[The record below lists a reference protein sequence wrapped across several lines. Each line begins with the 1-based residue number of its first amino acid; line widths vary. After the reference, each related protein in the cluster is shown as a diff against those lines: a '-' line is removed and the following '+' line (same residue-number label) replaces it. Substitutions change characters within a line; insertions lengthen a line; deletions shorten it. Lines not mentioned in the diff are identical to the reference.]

1 MLKFLEDD
9 CTWENGGWKDQ
20 YEEEVLKP
28 PKAMD
33 DSVVDQ
39 AIGGE
44 RKWYQKLSF

>member
-9 CTWENGGWKDQ
+9 CTWEIGAKKDR
-20 YEEEVLKP
+20 YKEEVLKP

-39 AIGGE
+39 IVSGE
-44 RKWYQKLSF
+44 